1 MTLPVV
7 NVIINFST
15 GAGFAPTLI
24 LDDPVYGILDT
35 DALGDSA
42 STIVDVSDVVQ
53 LVNITR
59 GRNALSD
66 VFQTGTLGL
75 RIADQTGAFNPS
87 NTSSPYYGLL
97 QPLRKVTIT
106 ATDPSTSIT
115 HPLFAGYITG
125 YNFQQSQ
132 DVGVVSTTTIT
143 AVDGFRLLNLATL
156 STVTGAT
163 AGDLSGTRIN
173 QILDEIAW
181 PSTLRDVDA
190 GLTTMQANPTNTRTA
205 LAALSTVTVSEYGAL
220 YPAANGNITF
230 QDRSVTA
237 GSVAN
242 TPTVFADDGSGIAYN
257 QVRWILDDAQIYN
270 DVTVT
275 RTGGTAQNAK
285 STDSID
291 TYFNHSYDQT
301 DLLMQT
307 DAVALD
313 YAQAY
318 LASRKDTTTRCD
330 SIRLDLS
337 TNNYAA
343 GITAALTLD
352 YFDQVTIKSTQP
364 AATGTS
370 TLNKTLQIFGV
381 SHAITPNTFFTTFT
395 TLEPIIDSFILD
407 SVLSGILD
415 TNVLSY

>member
-1 MTLPVV
+1 MTLPIV
-7 NVIINFST
+7 NAVINFST
-15 GAGFAPTLI
+15 GAGFSPTLV
-24 LDDPVYGILDT
+24 LDDPVYGLLDT

-42 STIVDVSDVVQ
+42 SLIVDVSDVVQ
-53 LVNITR
+53 SINISR
-59 GRNALSD
+59 GRNPLSD
-66 VFQTGTLGL
+66 VFQTGTLSL
-75 RIADQTGAFNPS
+75 RIADETGAYNPS
-87 NTSSPYYGLL
+87 NLSSPYYGLL
-97 QPLRKVTIT
+97 QPLRKVIIT
-106 ATDPSTSIT
+106 GTDPTTSIT
-115 HPLFAGYITG
+115 WPLGAFYITG
-125 YNFQQSQ
+125 YNYQQSQ

-156 STVTGAT
+156 STVAGSS

-181 PSTLRDVDA
+181 PASLRDVDA
-190 GLTTMQANPTNTRTA
+190 GLTTMAANPTNTRSA
-205 LAALSTVTVSEYGAL
+205 LAALATVTVSEYGAL
-220 YPAANGNITF
+220 YPAANGKITF

-242 TPTVFADDGSGIAYN
+242 SPTIFSDDNSGIKYN

-270 DVTVT
+270 DVTIT

-285 STDSID
+285 STESID
-291 TYFNHSYDQT
+291 LYFNHSYDQV

-307 DAVALD
+307 DADALN

-330 SIRLDLS
+330 SITLDLN
-337 TNNYAA
+337 TANYAA
-343 GITAALTLD
+343 GVTAALSLD
-352 YFDQVTIKSTQP
+352 YFSQVTIKSTQP
-364 AATGTS
+364 AVTGTS

-381 SHAITPNTFFTTFT
+381 SHAITPNSWFTTFT
-395 TLEPIIDSFILD
+395 TLEPIIDSFVLD

>member
-24 LDDPVYGILDT
+24 LDDPVYGTLDFN
-35 DALGDSA
+35 ALGDSA
-42 STIVDVSDVVQ
+42 SVIVDVSNVVQ
-53 LVNITR
+53 SVNLTR

-66 VFQTGTLGL
+66 VFETGTLSL
-75 RIADQTGAFNPS
+75 RIIDQTGAFNPS
-87 NTSSPYYGLL
+87 NTASPYYGLL
-97 QPLRKVTIT
+97 QPLRKVVIT
-106 ATDPSTSIT
+106 ATDPTTAIT
-115 HPLFAGYITG
+115 YPVFAGYITG

-132 DVGVVSTTTIT
+132 LVGEVSTTVIT

-156 STVTGAT
+156 TTVTGSA
-163 AGDLSGTRIN
+163 AGDLSGARIN

-181 PSTLRDVDA
+181 PSSLRDVDA
-190 GLTTMQANPTNTRTA
+190 GLTTMQANPTSTRTA
-205 LAALSTVTVSEYGAL
+205 LSALSTVTVSEYGAL
-220 YPAANGNITF
+220 YMGAQGNVTF

-242 TPTVFADDGSGIAYN
+242 TPTVFADDGTGIAYN
-257 QVRWILDDAQIYN
+257 RLQWIFDDAQIYN

-275 RTGGTAQNAK
+275 RVGGTAQNSKDTA
-285 STDSID
+285 SIE

-301 DLLMQT
+301 GLLMET
-307 DAVALD
+307 DAVALQ

-318 LASRKDTTTRCD
+318 CASRANTTTRCD
-330 SIRLDLS
+330 SITLDL
-337 TNNYAA
+337 TTPNYAA
-343 GITAALTLD
+343 GVTAALDLD

-364 AATGTS
+364 AAVGTS

-381 SHAITPNTFFTTFT
+381 SHSITPHTWMTTFT
-395 TLEPIIDSFILD
+395 TLEPILDSFILD

-415 TNVLSY
+415 SNVLSY

>member
-7 NVIINFST
+7 NVVINFST
-15 GAGFAPTLI
+15 GAGFAPTLV
-24 LDDPVYGILDT
+24 LDDPVYGILGT

-53 LVNITR
+53 SVNITR

-106 ATDPSTSIT
+106 ATDPDTSIT
-115 HPLFAGYITG
+115 WPLFAGYITG
-125 YNFQQSQ
+125 YNYQQSQ
-132 DVGVVSTTTIT
+132 FVGEVSTTTIT

-205 LAALSTVTVSEYGAL
+205 LAALSTVSLSEYGAL
-220 YPAANGNITF
+220 YMDALGNVTF
-230 QDRSVTA
+230 QDRTVTA

-242 TPTVFADDGSGIAYN
+242 TPTVFADDGTGIKYH
-257 QVRWILDDAQIYN
+257 QVKWVFDDTQIYN
-270 DVTVT
+270 DVTIT
-275 RTGGTAQNAK
+275 RTGGTAQNSK
-285 STDSID
+285 NTSSIE

-318 LASRKDTTTRCD
+318 CASRAETSTRCD
-330 SIRLDLS
+330 AITLDLTTPS
-337 TNNYAA
+337 YTA
-343 GITAALTLD
+343 GITAALSLD
-352 YFDQVTIKSTQP
+352 YFDQVTVKSTQP
-364 AATGTS
+364 NTVGTS
-370 TLNKTLQIFGV
+370 SLNKTLQVFGV
-381 SHAITPNTFFTTFT
+381 SHAITPNTWFTTFT
-395 TLEPIIDSFILD
+395 TLEPIIDSLILD
-407 SVLSGILD
+407 SVLEGILD
-415 TNVLSY
+415 TDVLSY

>member
-1 MTLPVV
+1 MTFPIV
-7 NVIINFST
+7 NVVINFST
-15 GAGFAPTLI
+15 GAGFSPTLL
-24 LDDPVYGILDT
+24 LDDTVYGILGT

-42 STIVDVSDVVQ
+42 SVIVDVSDVVQ
-53 LVNITR
+53 SVNITR

-66 VFQTGTLGL
+66 VFQTGTLAL
-75 RIADQTGAFNPS
+75 RIADQTGAYNPS

-97 QPLRKVTIT
+97 QPLRKIIIT
-106 ATDPSTSIT
+106 GTDPTTSIT
-115 HPLFAGYITG
+115 WPLGAFYITG
-125 YNFQQSQ
+125 YNYQQSQ
-132 DVGVVSTTTIT
+132 DVGVISTTTIT

-156 STVTGAT
+156 STVTGSS

-190 GLTTMQANPTNTRTA
+190 GLTTMAANPTNTRTA
-205 LAALSTVTVSEYGAL
+205 LAALSTVTTSEYGAL

-242 TPTVFADDGSGIAYN
+242 EPIVFADDGSGIAYN

-275 RTGGTAQNAK
+275 RTGGSPQNAK
-285 STDSID
+285 STESID
-291 TYFNHSYDQT
+291 LYFNHSYDQT

-307 DAVALD
+307 DPVALD

-330 SIRLDLS
+330 SITLDLS
-337 TNNYAA
+337 TANYAA
-343 GITAALTLD
+343 GVTAALSLD

-370 TLNKTLQIFGV
+370 TLNQTLQIFGV
-381 SHAITPNTFFTTFT
+381 SHAITPNTWFTTFT
-395 TLEPIIDSFILD
+395 TLEPIIDSLILD
-407 SVLSGILD
+407 SVLAGIID
-415 TNVLSY
+415 TDVLSY